1 LKNYSLKTAYSPEN
15 ETDPLFL
22 LVPAFTIA
30 QKASEFNFG
39 KPGNWSFQSNINGN
53 GAEYVALTKNA
64 AIVAEWF
71 HQNVPLMTNPKGFIL
86 SVILFGVWDGKY
98 KKRKCNYGI
107 RSELNFGFQMFLAK
121 GGKWTVEPP
130 AYEFDINNTE
140 TGHGTNFNLNGF
152 DNTKDNPSLEASMN
166 NVADELNDFFRVFPL
181 EKEIVPGVSLYGDG
195 HLIVFNP
202 DRPPFWISVTVKE
215 LADMTLSYYI
225 AFKSKE
231 LGQLMLDELKN
242 ELAELTEE
250 ELSAPAYQGDP
261 KNFVL
266 NANGRKEG
274 LQIMRFNP
282 DYWDR
287 SLPTSSI
294 QFMTLWDPKMKEPD
308 MNEFFQNNGY
318 YHFGQQIINTLNMN
332 GLAELI
338 ARKK

>member
-1 LKNYSLKTAYSPEN
+1 MLKICRVFFV
-15 ETDPLFL
+15 LFL
-22 LVPAFTIA
+22 LIPGLTMA
-30 QKASEFNFG
+30 QKESEYNFN
-39 KPGNWSFQSNINGN
+39 KPGNWSFKSNLIGN
-53 GAEYVALTKNA
+53 GGEYLVMAKNA
-64 AIVAEWF
+64 AVVAEWF
-71 HQNVPLMTNPKGFIL
+71 HQNIPLMTNPKGFDL
-86 SVILFGVWDGKY
+86 SVVLFSSWDDKY

-107 RSELNFGFQMFLAK
+107 RGELNFGFQMFLAN

-140 TGHGTNFNLNGF
+140 TGHGTNFHLDSYNE
-152 DNTKDNPSLEASMN
+152 TKDDPSLEVAMN
-166 NVADELNDFFRVFPL
+166 KAADELSDLFQVFPY
-181 EKEIVPGVSLYGDG
+181 EKEIAPGVSLYGDG
-195 HLIVFNP
+195 QLIVFNP
-202 DRPPFWISVTVKE
+202 DRPPFWMPVSLKE
-215 LADMTLSYYI
+215 LAQLTLAYYT

-231 LGQLMLDELKN
+231 MGEMMLDQLKK

-261 KNFVL
+261 KHFVL

-287 SLPTSSI
+287 SLPPSAI
-294 QFMTLWDPKMKEPD
+294 QFMTFWDPKMTESD

-318 YHFGQQIINTLNMN
+318 LHFGQQIISLLNMN
-332 GLAELI
+332 GLAGLI

>member
-1 LKNYSLKTAYSPEN
+1 MRKICSLFFV
-15 ETDPLFL
+15 LFL
-22 LVPAFTIA
+22 FVHVLTYA
-30 QKASEFNFG
+30 QKESEFNFN
-39 KPGNWSFQSNINGN
+39 KPGNWTFKSNINGN

-64 AIVAEWF
+64 AVVTEWF
-71 HQNVPLMTNPKGFIL
+71 HQNIPLMINPKGFDL
-86 SVILFGVWDGKY
+86 SVVLFGIWDDKY

-107 RSELNFGFQMFLAK
+107 RGELNFGFQMFFSS
-121 GGKWTVEPP
+121 GSKWTVEPP
-130 AYEFDINNTE
+130 AYEFDINNTG
-140 TGHGTNFNLNGF
+140 TGHGANFNYNGF
-152 DNTKDNPSLEASMN
+152 DNTKDNPSLEISMN
-166 NVADELNDFFRVFPL
+166 KTAGELNDLFQVFPL

-195 HLIVFNP
+195 QLIVFNP
-202 DRPPFWISVTVKE
+202 DRPPFWIPVSLKE
-215 LADMTLSYYI
+215 LAQMTLAYYT

-231 LGQLMLDELKN
+231 MGEMMLDQLKK

-261 KNFVL
+261 KHFVL

-287 SLPTSSI
+287 SLPPSAI
-294 QFMTLWDPKMKEPD
+294 QFMTLWDPKMTESD

-318 YHFGQQIINTLNMN
+318 WHFGQQIISSLNMN
-332 GLAELI
+332 GLAGLI